1 MCRWMAYSGASI
13 ALAEVLLET
22 EISLIDQS
30 LSARRS
36 VEPTNGD
43 GFGVGWYGR
52 AGRAGLY
59 RAIQPAW
66 NDENLRDL
74 AAQVESGL
82 FLAHVRRSTGT
93 PVQRTNC
100 HPFRHDKWLFVHNG
114 EITGFRRIKREL
126 VLAINPELFPLIGG
140 STDSELMFFLAL
152 SYGLEEDPFRALE
165 EMAAVVERI
174 GREAGIEHPLQMSLG
189 LADGERLLAVRYSSE
204 GCSRTLF
211 YNQKIDALRE
221 LYPSS
226 PRLANIPSDA
236 RAVVSEPLNDVSD
249 AWIEVPESC
258 ALSVARGE
266 VELRS
271 FTPRLPGVR

>member
-13 ALAEVLLET
+13 ALEEVLLKT

-36 VEPTNGD
+36 VDPTNGD
-43 GFGVGWYGR
+43 GFGVGWFGR
-52 AGRAGLY
+52 AEHPGLY

-100 HPFRHDKWLFVHNG
+100 HPFRHGKWLFVHNG
-114 EITGFRRIKREL
+114 EIAQFSRVKRALMLE
-126 VLAINPELFPLIGG
+126 VGPELYPLIGG

-152 SYGLEEDPFRALE
+152 SYGLETDPFRALE
-165 EMAAVVERI
+165 AMAAVIEQV
-174 GREAGIEHPLQMSLG
+174 GRDNGIAQPLQMSLG

-204 GCSRTLF
+204 GNSRTLF

-221 LYPSS
+221 LYPSN
-226 PRLANIPSDA
+226 PRLANIPGDA
-236 RAVVSEPLNDVSD
+236 RAVVSEPLNDVSE

-258 ALSVARGE
+258 ALSVAGGE

-271 FTPRLPGVR
+271 FSPRLPGA